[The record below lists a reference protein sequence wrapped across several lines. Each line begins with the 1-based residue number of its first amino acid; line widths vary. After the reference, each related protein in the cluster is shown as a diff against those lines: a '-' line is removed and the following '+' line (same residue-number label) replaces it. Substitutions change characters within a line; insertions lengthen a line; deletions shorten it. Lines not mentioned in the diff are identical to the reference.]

1 MAELVESRRRQVA
14 APGLEIVV
22 GAVPLAVPAFLVTAM
37 RIRAEQHPA
46 RLERGPQLSKHARQ
60 LLAWHVEQRR
70 GGEHPVEARR
80 RQLQPGKVLLPDLAA
95 ALLARHRREARRA
108 FQADHDVAERGERL
122 EIAPGPA
129 AEIQD
134 RE

>member
-1 MAELVESRRRQVA
+1 MAELVETRRYQVA
-14 APGLEIVV
+14 APGFQIVV
-22 GAVPLAVPAFLVTAM
+22 GAVALAVPAFLVTAV

-46 RLERGPQLSKHARQ
+46 RLQRCAQLSEHARQ

-70 GGEHPVEARR
+70 VGEHPVEARR
-80 RQLQPGKVLLPDLAA
+80 RQLQPEEVLLPDLAA
-95 ALLARHRREARRA
+95 ALLSRHRREARRA

-129 AEIQD
+129 AEL
-134 RE
+134 